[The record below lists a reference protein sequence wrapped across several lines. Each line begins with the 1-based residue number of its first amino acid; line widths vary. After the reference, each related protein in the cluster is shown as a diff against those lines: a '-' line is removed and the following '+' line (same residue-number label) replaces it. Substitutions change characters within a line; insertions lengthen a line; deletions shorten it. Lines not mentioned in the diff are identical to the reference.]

1 MVGNTVM
8 VMENIIKNGG
18 NSSNLSLRMILIYQK
33 TPIQIVS
40 EFFFGIYNIKSTTV
54 KLSRHHKISRLG
66 INKNPLLF
74 CRLQV
79 KETLEIL
86 C

>member
-18 NSSNLSLRMILIYQK
+18 NSSNLSLKMILIYQK

-40 EFFFGIYNIKSTTV
+40 EFFLVSIT
-54 KLSRHHKISRLG
+54 
-66 INKNPLLF
+66 
-74 CRLQV
+74 
-79 KETLEIL
+79 
-86 C
+86 